1 LREAVI
7 CSPVRTPIGR
17 YGGALKNVDVTE
29 LGELAV
35 RATLERGG
43 LEGGEVDDVIFGQCY
58 PNGEAPAL
66 GRIAG
71 LQAGLPEKVGGF
83 QIDRRCGSSLQAI
96 CTAMMQ
102 VQTGVSDVVV
112 AGGAESMSQAEV
124 YMLGKDR
131 EGVDSPELL
140 DRLARARVTA
150 GGRDHPVPGGM
161 VETAENVA
169 REYGITR
176 EEQDALALE
185 SQRRAVAATDG
196 GIFDAELVPVPYVDD
211 EGNAQVLS
219 HDEAPRR
226 NTDSAA
232 LAKLRPVMGKTR
244 EDATVTAGNACGQS
258 DGGAAC
264 IVTTRELADSYGL
277 EPFGRIVGWAAAGV
291 PPKLMGIGPVPATER
306 VMKMVGSDVGE
317 MEVIELNE
325 AFAAQVLAVTRD
337 WGFGEADFE
346 RMNVHGSGIALGHPV
361 GATGCRLLTTLLY
374 ALRRRAASRGLVTM
388 CIGGGQGMAAV
399 VERVA

>member
-17 YGGALKNVDVTE
+17 FGGALKDVDVTD

-43 LEGGEVDDVIFGQCY
+43 LDGDQVDDVIFGQCY

-71 LQAGLPEKVGGF
+71 LQAGVTEKAGGF
-83 QIDRRCGSSLQAI
+83 QIDRRCGSSLQAV

-112 AGGAESMSQAEV
+112 AGGAESMSRAEV
-124 YMLGKDR
+124 YALGKDR

-161 VETAENVA
+161 LETAENVA
-169 REYGITR
+169 REYGIGR
-176 EEQDALALE
+176 EEQDALALA
-185 SQRRAVAATDG
+185 SQRRAVAATDAG
-196 GIFDAELVPVPYVDD
+196 VFDAELVPVPYVDE
-211 EGNAQVLS
+211 EGEEQVLR

-226 NTDSAA
+226 GTDAEA
-232 LAKLRPVMGKTR
+232 LARLRPVMGKTR
-244 EDATVTAGNACGQS
+244 DDATVTAGNACGQS
-258 DGGAAC
+258 DGASAC
-264 IVTTRELADSYGL
+264 IVTTRELADRYGL

-291 PPKLMGIGPVPATER
+291 PPRVMGIGPVPATER

-374 ALRRRAASRGLVTM
+374 ELRRREASRGLVTM

-399 VERVA
+399 VERVG